1 MPSKI
6 LAASWRSPVR
16 KGLIVALV
24 LSQLG
29 VLGYL
34 AGQREWVRQRGEQ
47 IYLRTA
53 PVDPRDPMRG
63 DYVRL
68 SYGLNSVD
76 LAQYRGKTA
85 GTALSRGTAVYALL
99 KAGPDDVYEL
109 DYLSD
114 SAPPSGLYLRGRV
127 SREVLGGQIP
137 VSYGIEQYFVE
148 QGSGE
153 AIELRRGDREG
164 VQIPME
170 VAVAVGSN
178 GLGVLSAYRWSR
190 LGIGFEQIN
199 PTTTALSNTLN
210 WDSATIA
217 QRSPVLVV
225 SLQNVSDTELKI
237 ADNDKHCG
245 FSLQSLGDTGRS
257 LSQADKSCS
266 PYVLREADMINLA
279 PGEVYRV
286 ELNMGL
292 PRWYVT
298 ERGSSTSSA
307 IVVSAAN
314 ERFRLV
320 YQAPSVLPGMDVP
333 LLWRGSLAS
342 PAFSVRG
349 RVD

>member
-1 MPSKI
+1 
-6 LAASWRSPVR
+6 VR

-24 LSQLG
+24 LSQLV

-85 GTALSRGTAVYALL
+85 GTALIRGTAVYALL

-199 PTTTALSNTLN
+199 PTTTALSNSLN

>member
-1 MPSKI
+1 MH
-6 LAASWRSPVR
+6 

-99 KAGPDDVYEL
+99 KA
-109 DYLSD
+109 
-114 SAPPSGLYLRGRV
+114 
-127 SREVLGGQIP
+127 
-137 VSYGIEQYFVE
+137 
-148 QGSGE
+148 
-153 AIELRRGDREG
+153 G